1 MQRIEYVSPRS
12 QKSKSCQLAI
22 MTELPTASLICCYLQ
37 LMEACGCVLL
47 DRRWSVH
54 GQKENTSDLT
64 VITSCDIVYSVV
76 AGKTFNGNLYFFL
89 LLLMY
94 NGLFPALAVA
104 ENSVSPKKAVHFK
117 SNQYVFVN
125 CSLRMVPLLA
135 ALTCSKVIQSN
146 QRNKSRALFM
156 GVISGD
162 SHSCNALALNM
173 GTEGWKGIR
182 FIK

>member
-1 MQRIEYVSPRS
+1 M
-12 QKSKSCQLAI
+12 
-22 MTELPTASLICCYLQ
+22 
-37 LMEACGCVLL
+37 
-47 DRRWSVH
+47 H
-54 GQKENTSDLT
+54 GQKENTSDLA

-94 NGLFPALAVA
+94 NGLFPPLAVA
-104 ENSVSPKKAVHFK
+104 ENSASPKKAVHFK
-117 SNQYVFVN
+117 SNQYVRN
-125 CSLRMVPLLA
+125 CSLQMVPLLA

-146 QRNKSRALFM
+146 QRNKSRALCM